1 MNLYAL
7 VLLTALPGGTPGE
20 DIAAKIVQA
29 GHTKVGVIPSVIT
42 RKGNK
47 EATVGSLGPRAATL
61 AKDVQNQLVA
71 LSTQGKYR
79 GKFTVVSER
88 VMRNALNEVG
98 KNGPIGVQELGN
110 PKALKALSSYT
121 GAKGFVQLGHDE
133 TIEKVEVIG
142 EEAKPGEG
150 KASEAKTDDEK
161 PEPKKGD
168 TLASTDTKLDPDLDD
183 GLVEKRDL
191 VEKIEA
197 SYTDDDGDEY
207 HNATYRDRTTF
218 SKAAY
223 AGDSFELRRWQ
234 GNELVNIG
242 LESQHPQFDEESNW
256 QFGLGEKWELAQYQY
271 LKPSFE
277 HPLDDESFPFEVQIA
292 VDDYGR
298 KPRRVGDKYVVRLEP
313 SEEYYVYVKSKCSQ
327 PVMVAVYVDGLN
339 SIDKERREPSDLEP
353 GRHWSLK
360 ADYAMKIPGWYV
372 INKDKQTQQGNKF
385 RIVERA
391 DSLAAQ
397 QGFEDNIGMITVI
410 FYANDAVS
418 GQYVKYPK
426 DELLENA
433 RSALGKSEFGT
444 GAGTEFN
451 EDLAFESVKR
461 GLLLGAVTLYYR
473 SGAEIARI
481 ESGESTD
488 TVLGDDS
495 ELANNDLDTGNLGK
509 PDKDEAEEPKR
520 DKDEEATSKPKPKKD
535 DQELKID
542 P

>member
-1 MNLYAL
+1 
-7 VLLTALPGGTPGE
+7 LPGGTPGE

-42 RKGNK
+42 RKGTR

-71 LSTQGKYR
+71 LSTQGPYR

-98 KNGPIGVQELGN
+98 KSGPIGVQELGN

-133 TIEKVEVIG
+133 TIEKVEVLDG
-142 EEAKPGEG
+142 NAKPGEG
-150 KASEAKTDDEK
+150 DTSDSKTDDNK
-161 PEPKKGD
+161 PEPKKQD
-168 TLASTDTKLDPDLDD
+168 TLASTDSKLDPDLDD

-197 SYTDDDGDEY
+197 SYVDDDGDEY
-207 HNATYRDRTTF
+207 HNETYRDRTTF

-242 LESQHPQFDEESNW
+242 LESQHPTFDEDSNW
-256 QFGLGEKWELAQYQY
+256 QFGFGEKWELAQYQY

-277 HPLDDESFPFEVQIA
+277 HPLDDDSFPFEVQIA
-292 VDDYGR
+292 VDDYAR
-298 KPRRVGDKYVVRLEP
+298 KPQRVGDKYVVRLEP

-327 PVMVAVYVDGLN
+327 PVLVAVYVDGLS
-339 SIDKERREPSDLEP
+339 SIDKERREPSDLED

-360 ADYAMKIPGWYV
+360 ADYAMKIPGWYT

-385 RIVERA
+385 RIVERG

-426 DELLENA
+426 NELLENA

-451 EDLAFESVKR
+451 EDLTFDSVKR
-461 GLLLGAVTLYYR
+461 GLMLGAVTYYYR
-473 SGAEIARI
+473 SGDELKRIANGQ
-481 ESGESTD
+481 SVD

-495 ELANNDLDTGNLGK
+495 ELAKNDLDANDLGRPDNNDADK
-509 PDKDEAEEPKR
+509 PKTDDE
-520 DKDEEATSKPKPKKD
+520 TSSKTKPKKD
-535 DQELKID
+535 DQELKVD